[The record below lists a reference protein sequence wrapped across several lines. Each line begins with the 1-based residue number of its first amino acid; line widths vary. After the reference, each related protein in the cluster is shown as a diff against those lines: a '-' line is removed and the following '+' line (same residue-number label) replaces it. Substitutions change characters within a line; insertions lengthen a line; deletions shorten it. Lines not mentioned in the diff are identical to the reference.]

1 MHNDPMELWHVR
13 RRDYWILA
21 MKYLRLIGNSGFVFT
36 LYILMLFG
44 SYYYGPFLEWLPETF
59 PAPLFFAGVF
69 TLMAVRGR
77 VRTFLKPADLV
88 FILPMEKRLNAYFRA
103 SYIYSFAMEIF
114 WMLTLLFLLTP
125 LFLDRI
131 AFGWEPFLWTV
142 GVLAA
147 AKAWNLAFS
156 FEEQKLQDVRF
167 YRAGVVVRA
176 SATFALLYAAF
187 AGYTAAV
194 FVSLAVL
201 LVLYVILRNR
211 TGLLNWERVI
221 RLEENMVRTFFRMAD
236 NFTDVPQ
243 LRKDV
248 KERKLLSYLL
258 RNISYG
264 KQFTYRYL
272 LGRALI
278 RSGDYSGIWIRL
290 TAVGVVFIL
299 AVHITWGVWLVA
311 ALFSYMTVRQLETMT
326 YHFDT
331 NQMLPLYP
339 IDHKDRY
346 HAAGWWIMRAGGMQ
360 AVVFGLAALPDAAAA
375 LPAFAAA
382 AAVSVYSARV
392 RLKKQADAA

>member
-1 MHNDPMELWHVR
+1 MHNNPMELWHVR
-13 RRDYWILA
+13 RRDYWTLA
-21 MKYLRLIGNSGFVFT
+21 IKYLRLIGNSGFVFT

-59 PAPLFFAGVF
+59 PAALFFAGVF
-69 TLMAVRGR
+69 TLMTVRGR

-88 FILPMEKRLNAYFRA
+88 FILPMEKRLDGYFRS
-103 SYIYSFAMEIF
+103 SYAYSFAMEVF
-114 WMLTLLFLLTP
+114 WTLTLLFLLTP

-131 AFGWEPFLWTV
+131 AFGWEPYLGTV
-142 GVLAA
+142 AVLAA

-156 FEEQKLQDVRF
+156 FEEQKLQDLRA
-167 YRAGVVVRA
+167 YRAGIAFRGA
-176 SATFALLYAAF
+176 GTLILLYAAF
-187 AGYTAAV
+187 AGHAAAV
-194 FVSLAVL
+194 IGILAVL
-201 LVLYVILRNR
+201 LLFYAALRKK

-221 RLEENMVRTFFRMAD
+221 RIEENMVRTFFRMAD

-248 KERKLLSYLL
+248 KQRKLLSMLL
-258 RNISYG
+258 KNIPYG
-264 KQFTYRYL
+264 KEFTYRYL
-272 LGRALI
+272 FGRALI

-290 TAVGVVFIL
+290 TAVGIVFVL

-331 NQMLPLYP
+331 NHMLPLYP
-339 IDHKDRY
+339 VQHSDRY
-346 HAAGWWIMRAGGMQ
+346 YAAGWWIMRAGMLQ
-360 AVVFGLAALPDAAAA
+360 AFLFGLAALPDVTAA

-382 AAVSVYSARV
+382 AAVSAYSARV
-392 RLKKQADAA
+392 RMKKKAVAV